1 MAATTADL
9 TSYTDGARRAIEFEA
24 ETWLYGNVESARR
37 SYDKTREW
45 ARILTPQQ
53 RYSHSWG
60 AWYANQGLTRAAISE
75 VQGERGD
82 CRDCGNGPGEAHT
95 ADTIARH
102 EVRGTDLCA

>member
-1 MAATTADL
+1 MPATTADL
-9 TSYTDGARRAIEFEA
+9 TGYTDGARRAIESEA
-24 ETWLYGNVESARR
+24 EIWRYGDVESARR

-53 RYSHSWG
+53 RWSHGWG
-60 AWYANQGLTRAAISE
+60 AWYANQLLTHAAIAE
-75 VQGERGD
+75 VKAERGD

-102 EVRGTDLCA
+102 EVRGTGLCA